1 MPATTAPRLTLRI
14 GTRGSPLALVQARSV
29 GADIER
35 LSNGE
40 IACEIVTFTT
50 GGDKLT
56 TERLINAGGK
66 GLFTREIDAAVDDGR
81 CDLAVHSL
89 KDVPGAIPDGQAL
102 LAFPEREDPRDGF
115 ITRSG
120 SDLSG
125 PMDLPEGATVGTA
138 SLRRESQTLA
148 LRPDLKIVTF
158 RGNVQTRLKKLD
170 DGLADATYLAMAG
183 LHRLEMTHVATP
195 VPVEEMIPAAGQGII
210 TVAAR
215 PDALDPDIVDL
226 ISKLDHT
233 ETRLAA
239 TAERAF
245 LVELD
250 GSCRTA
256 MGGHARLEDGMWRF
270 TGEVLRPDGSERWGA
285 QGFTQAD
292 SGEDE
297 LASLGRQAGMS
308 IREAAG
314 GELPAFDDD

>member
-1 MPATTAPRLTLRI
+1 MPATTAPRLKLRI

-40 IACEIVTFTT
+40 VTCEIVTFTT

-81 CDLAVHSL
+81 CDIAVHSL
-89 KDVPGAIPDGQAL
+89 KDVPGAVPDGQAL

-120 SDLSG
+120 SEMAG
-125 PMDLPEGATVGTA
+125 PMDLPEGAIVGTA

-158 RGNVQTRLKKLD
+158 RGNVQTRLKKLE

-183 LHRLEMTHVATP
+183 LHRLDMTHVATP

-210 TVAAR
+210 TVAGR
-215 PDALDPDIVDL
+215 PDALDDDILTL
-226 ISKLDHT
+226 IAGLDHA

-239 TAERAF
+239 VAERAF

-256 MGGHARLEDGMWRF
+256 MGGHARLVDGMWQF

-285 QGFTQAD
+285 QGFAQAD
-292 SGEDE
+292 AGEDE

-308 IREAAG
+308 IREAAS
-314 GELPAFDDD
+314 GELPAFEDD